1 MVPTLLLA
9 NRPLLYFARVRI
21 MDIIVALR
29 GNPVARRWRRRNVH
43 AMPRRDQLPGFV
55 EEPIVAST

>member
-29 GNPVARRWRRRNVH
+29 GHPVARRWRRRNVH